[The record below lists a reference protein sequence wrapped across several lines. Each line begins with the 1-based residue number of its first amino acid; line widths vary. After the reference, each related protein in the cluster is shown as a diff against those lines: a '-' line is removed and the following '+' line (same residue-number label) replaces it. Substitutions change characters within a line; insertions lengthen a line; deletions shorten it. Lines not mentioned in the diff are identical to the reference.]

1 MTLRVRLDVD
11 VFLVALFSLTPVFP
25 SMVGKIAASARK
37 SGATRLW
44 MLCVAGTLAL
54 GILAGCGGGK
64 MSGANNGEPPLAAM
78 PSFSPAPGTYSSPQ
92 TVTISD
98 RTPGASLYYA
108 ISAAGGDQS
117 WTRYSGPI
125 QVGFNETVRAMAAKS
140 GDGDS
145 VVSSAAYRI
154 GSSLLQSPG
163 GGAPAVEECSGGIL
177 PAGSV
182 DTDLEVDG
190 ATCTVDGTV
199 NGGTY
204 VYRNVNIWGGGSL
217 VFADAKINFHAHSIL
232 VENHGSLIAGAS
244 APAVG
249 PITIWL
255 YGSADDGVPPIACK
269 SSATCGV
276 PQDIWDSNPSM
287 AMKMPQPPGA
297 KCNSASKYS
306 ETSPVGSDC
315 FYQYD
320 VIDTNGP
327 AGDFFSRKSLALS
340 YGGTI
345 YLRGAKG
352 IRQGQI
358 DANPSD
364 SGTSWVRLTDT
375 LKKGDSSFHV
385 DRPVPTWGPDDH
397 IVLTSTDYL
406 MGHNE
411 EAVIQSIE
419 SDAKGTKITLQS
431 PVKAPHNGQTYDFSS
446 LPATQGPQDDPNR
459 PKTLP
464 SRNLE
469 TRAAVALLTRSIMV
483 ASEGAKPILSD
494 RSVDHFPVSAGSFY
508 GGQTIMRQGFQAYQ
522 VQGVEFYHLG
532 QAGVIGRYP
541 VHFHMDRKV
550 PQPSV
555 DPPFAG
561 TYIADSSI
569 HDSMTRFITV
579 HATQGLMVLRN
590 VGYRSIGHGFY
601 LEDATEINNKLY
613 SNIGIEA
620 RAGVD
625 DALNP
630 REAPGIL
637 AKAGDSGAEVFPL
650 HSDYDHPA
658 IFWITNAWNDF
669 RYNVAVGAGTCGA
682 CYWLPPSINSGPSVY
697 ESWDSYA
704 SMQTNGRGG
713 LAPVEDFVGNSC
725 STAMN
730 SLETVG
736 NTSPCL
742 AVTAAGDTTPN
753 KLHAIANPNPLPDNK
768 YPQMDGG
775 LRQHGTECP
784 NADEPGSDCSIVPIC
799 SGFGPNEDGC
809 VVTTLDHYTTS
820 FNWAQKNFAAV
831 WLRGWWYLLR
841 DSAVTDVQS
850 GGLTFVTGGGY
861 TRSDAAQGFWNLSQR
876 TLFVGNTQPN
886 EPATGVPANPA
897 ASNAGPFNP
906 YALTCPDPNQPYCI
920 SSAND
925 ATFEIDS
932 FSGAQRML
940 SIYDGPSFEDSD
952 AFRDVHT
959 TAIGTLGQ
967 CKPGGNPAGSC
978 RTLGWMNGYQSG
990 AVQVPPG
997 NNAGNQCVLPNA
1009 AIAWKQPN
1017 GFYYPPAF
1025 HSRNIGFQNVDIR
1038 HFVVQPLWLPHTF
1051 TPNIPTVQKTYC
1063 AWESADFTQF
1073 TDVDRQTELSDDD
1086 GAITGLVSGTPPNN
1100 EPSISITKDP
1110 FYNAPLVTDEC
1121 ASSAPKPAPGAAATV
1136 DTSPYQYVT
1145 TAIFPTCAG
1154 PTAIIGGCRAV
1165 WGTSCTN
1172 QQCYGVPM
1180 YRQFL
1185 TNDEFTAYQK
1195 DPADRPSIRM
1205 MGQGNGQRS
1214 TMTVNHG
1221 NYYIDTTLSKA
1232 DQSSAGITN
1241 TNVFLPNRDYEVY
1254 FIFATPQTKQTYSF
1268 YIGKVTQAEA
1278 MAAVKPGTVNI
1289 SSDNFPFT
1297 ANPSGDWITNKTY
1310 DTNTGVLTVTVDLSG
1325 QAAVFNA
1332 DRPKFCQPTTYCSI
1346 QADNSC
1352 GHKNADGTIDSSVCG
1367 WSNKEIDCPIA
1378 GCFGFAITMPPSFVA
1393 AKQTDLPP
1401 APIHFVGDP
1410 GSDPYFAP
1418 RTVKFTN
1425 VPQSVSG
1432 TQCYYNTPPAQ
1443 AAARAKKSIS
1453 LY

>member
-1 MTLRVRLDVD
+1 MLFIASTLAFGGLTGCGNETLSWNGGKP
-11 VFLVALFSLTPVFP
+11 LVA
-25 SMVGKIAASARK
+25 A
-37 SGATRLW
+37 
-44 MLCVAGTLAL
+44 
-54 GILAGCGGGK
+54 
-64 MSGANNGEPPLAAM
+64 EPT
-78 PSFSPAPGTYSSPQ
+78 FSPAAGTYTSAQ
-92 TVTISD
+92 TVTIND
-98 RTPGASLYYA
+98 TTPGATIYYTTDGTKPTPR
-108 ISAAGGDQS
+108 SAVYAA
-117 WTRYSGPI
+117 PI
-125 QVGFNETVRAMAAKS
+125 NVTANKTT
-140 GDGDS
+140 
-145 VVSSAAYRI
+145 
-154 GSSLLQSPG
+154 
-163 GGAPAVEECSGGIL
+163 GGATPASASTVYSTPISVAASETIEALAVAPDGATSMIDSATYTFGLGSQPPGNGTQTVEKCADGIL
-177 PAGSV
+177 PAGNV
-182 DTDLEVDG
+182 DTDLEINGV
-190 ATCTVDGTV
+190 ACTVDGKV

-217 VFADAKINFHAHSIL
+217 NFADAKINFHAHSIL
-232 VENHGSLIAGAS
+232 VENGGSLIAGSS

-255 YGSADDGVPPIACK
+255 YGSADDGIAPITCK
-269 SSATCGV
+269 SSPTCGV
-276 PQDIWDSNPSM
+276 PLDIWDSNPSM
-287 AMKMPQPPGA
+287 AMKMPAG
-297 KCNSASKYS
+297 KTCNPASKYGP
-306 ETSPVGSDC
+306 SPVGSDC

-320 VIDTNGP
+320 VIDNGGP

-352 IRQGQI
+352 IRQGPI
-358 DANPSD
+358 AANPAD

-375 LKKGDSSFHV
+375 LNGGEASFHV
-385 DRPVPTWGPDDH
+385 DRPIPTWGSGDH
-397 IVLTSTDYL
+397 IVLTSTDYR
-406 MGHNE
+406 MSHSE
-411 EAVIQSIE
+411 ECVIQSVE
-419 SDAKGTKITLQS
+419 SDAEGTKITLQE
-431 PVKAPHNGQTYDFSS
+431 PVEFPHNGTAYDYSS
-446 LPATQGPQDDPNR
+446 LPATQGPQDDPNGPGALR
-459 PKTLP
+459 PTSLP
-464 SRNLE
+464 SRHLE

-483 ASEGAKPILSD
+483 ASEGPTPVLED
-494 RSVDHFPVSAGSFY
+494 RSVDHFPATGFY
-508 GGQTIMRQGFQAYQ
+508 GGQTIMRQGFKSYQ

-532 QAGVIGRYP
+532 QGGVIGRYP

-555 DPPFAG
+555 EPPFEG

-569 HDSMTRFITV
+569 HNSMTRFITV

-590 VGYRSIGHGFY
+590 VGYQSIGHGFY

-630 REAPGIL
+630 RKVPGIL
-637 AKAGDSGAEVFPL
+637 ARAGESGAEVFPF

-682 CYWLPPSINSGPSVY
+682 CYWLPPSVNSGPSVY
-697 ESWDSYA
+697 ETWDSYA

-742 AVTAAGDTTPN
+742 AVAAAGNTDTT
-753 KLHAIANPNPLPDNK
+753 KLTAIANPNPLPNEK

-775 LRQHGTECP
+775 LRQHATVCP
-784 NADEPGSDCSIVPIC
+784 NADTPGSDCSTVPIC
-799 SGFGPNEDGC
+799 SGFGPNEAGC

-876 TLFVGNTQPN
+876 TLFVGQTQPN
-886 EPATGVPANPA
+886 EPGTIIPPNPA
-897 ASNAGPFNP
+897 ASDGGPFNP
-906 YALTCPDPNQPYCI
+906 NGLTCPNPSLPYCV
-920 SSAND
+920 SSADD

-959 TAIGTLGQ
+959 TMIGTLGQ
-967 CKPGGNPAGSC
+967 CKSGGNVAGSC
-978 RTLGWMNGYQSG
+978 LTLGWMNGYQSG

-997 NNAGNQCVLPNA
+997 NNANNQCVLPNA

-1038 HFVVQPLWLPHTF
+1038 HFVVQPLWEPHSF
-1051 TPNIPTVQKTYC
+1051 TPDLDAVKNTYC
-1063 AWESADFTQF
+1063 AWQPADFTQF

-1086 GAITGLVSGTPPNN
+1086 GAITGLVSVSGSETPPNN

-1172 QQCYGVPM
+1172 QQCYGVPL

-1185 TNDEFTAYQK
+1185 TNDEYTAYQAN
-1195 DPADRPSIRM
+1195 PTDRPSIRM

-1221 NYYIDTTLSKA
+1221 NYYIDTTLSQT
-1232 DQSSAGITN
+1232 DQKTGGASV
-1241 TNVFLPNRDYEVY
+1241 TNVFLPNRKYEIY
-1254 FIFATPQTKQTYSF
+1254 FIYATPQTKQTYSF

-1278 MAAVKPGTVNI
+1278 MASVTPGTVNI

-1297 ANPSGDWITNKTY
+1297 ADASGNWVTNKIY
-1310 DTNTGVLTVTVDLSG
+1310 DENTGLLTLTVDLSG
-1325 QAAVFNA
+1325 QASVFTA
-1332 DRPKFCQPTTYCSI
+1332 DRPKFCQPQTYCSI
-1346 QADNSC
+1346 HEDGSC
-1352 GHKNADGTIDSSVCG
+1352 GCKAGSDCTDDSVCA
-1367 WSNKEIDCPIA
+1367 WSNKEVDCPVA
-1378 GCFGFAITMPPSFVA
+1378 GCFGFSVTMPGSFVA
-1393 AKQTDLPP
+1393 AKQSNLPP

-1410 GSDPYFAP
+1410 GSDPYFAKG
-1418 RTVKFTN
+1418 TINFYN
-1425 VPQSVSG
+1425 VDQSISG
-1432 TQCYYNTPPAQ
+1432 TQCHYDMPPTQ
-1443 AAARAKKSIS
+1443 AAGRSNPKPIS

>member
-1 MTLRVRLDVD
+1 MTTLGRP
-11 VFLVALFSLTPVFP
+11 LFSNLPFSSTICRPVTEKRTQK
-25 SMVGKIAASARK
+25 GRKTSANVFA
-37 SGATRLW
+37 GCVVATLV
-44 MLCVAGTLAL
+44 LLL
-54 GILAGCGGGK
+54 LAGCGGK
-64 MSGANNGEPPLAAM
+64 AFQASGPGTEPQLADT
-78 PSFSPAPGTYSSPQ
+78 PVISPAAGYYASPQ
-92 TVTISD
+92 EVTITD
-98 RTPGASLYYA
+98 KTPDATIYYKTNGA
-108 ISAAGGDQS
+108 ISPNAWS
-117 WTRYSGPI
+117 VYTGPI
-125 QVGFNETVRAMAAKS
+125 TVPSSETIQAMATKI
-140 GDGDS
+140 GDSDS
-145 VVSSAAYRI
+145 VVSSAAYSI
-154 GSSLLQSPG
+154 GGLTSKPPV
-163 GGAPAVEECSGGIL
+163 GGASPAVEHCDTGIL

-182 DTDLEVDG
+182 DTDLEINGTACVVDG
-190 ATCTVDGTV
+190 KV

-204 VYRNVNIWGGGSL
+204 VYRNVNIWGGGTL
-217 VFADAKINFHAHSIL
+217 TFNDAKINFHAHSIL
-232 VENHGSLIAGAS
+232 VENGGSLLAGVS
-244 APAVG
+244 APVVG
-249 PITIWL
+249 PVTIWL
-255 YGSADDGVPPIACK
+255 YGAKDDGIAPITCK
-269 SSATCGV
+269 SSPTCGV
-276 PQDIWDSNPSM
+276 PQDIWDSNLSLVT
-287 AMKMPQPPGA
+287 KTPQPPGA
-297 KCNSASKYS
+297 KCKPASDYP
-306 ETSPVGSDC
+306 EASPVGSDC

-320 VIDTNGP
+320 VVDTNGP
-327 AGDFFSRKSLALS
+327 AGDFFSRKTLALS

-352 IRQGQI
+352 IRDGKI

-364 SGTSWVRLTDT
+364 SGTSWVRLIDN
-375 LKKGDSSFHV
+375 LKGGESSFHV
-385 DRPVPTWGPDDH
+385 DRPVPTWGPGDH

-411 EAVIQSIE
+411 ECIIQSVE
-419 SDAKGTKITLQS
+419 SDNEGTKITLMS
-431 PVKAPHNGQTYDFSS
+431 PVSFPHNGQAFDYSS
-446 LPATQGPQDDPNR
+446 LPATSGPQDDPNR
-459 PKTLP
+459 PKSLP
-464 SRNLE
+464 SRHLE

-483 ASEGAKPILSD
+483 ASEGPAPVMED
-494 RSVDHFPVSAGSFY
+494 RSVDHFPKDSFY

-532 QAGVIGRYP
+532 QGGVIGRYP

-550 PQPSV
+550 PKPSV

-579 HATQGLMVLRN
+579 HATQDLMIMRN

-601 LEDATEINNKLY
+601 LEDSTEINNELY

-630 REAPGIL
+630 RKVPGIL
-637 AKAGDSGAEVFPL
+637 ARAGDSGADVFPF
-650 HSDYDHPA
+650 HSDYDHPT
-658 IFWITNAWNDF
+658 IFWIPNAANDF

-704 SMQTNGRGG
+704 SMQTAGRGG
-713 LAPVEDFVGNSC
+713 LAPVEKFVGNSC

-736 NTSPCL
+736 NTGPCL
-742 AVTAAGDTTPN
+742 AVVAAGDPDTN
-753 KLHAIANPNPLPDNK
+753 KLHAIANPNPLPNDK

-775 LRQHGTECP
+775 LRQHATVCP
-784 NADEPGSDCSIVPIC
+784 NADQPGSDCSTVPIC
-799 SGFGPNEDGC
+799 SGYGPNEAGC
-809 VVTTLDHYTTS
+809 VVTTIDHYTTS

-876 TLFVGNTQPN
+876 VLFVGQTQPN
-886 EPATGVPANPA
+886 QSGTIVPANAA

-906 YALTCPDPNQPYCI
+906 YELTCPTPNLPFCI

-932 FSGAQRML
+932 FSGAQRMI

-952 AFRDVHT
+952 AFMDVYT
-959 TAIGTLGQ
+959 TDIGSLGQ
-967 CKPGGNPAGSC
+967 CKPAGNPAGSC

-990 AVQVPPG
+990 ALQVPPG
-997 NNAGNQCVLPNA
+997 NNANDRCVLPNA

-1025 HSRNIGFQNVDIR
+1025 HSRNLAFQNVMIR
-1038 HFVVQPLWLPHTF
+1038 HFVVQPLWLPQSF
-1051 TPNIPTVQKTYC
+1051 TPNLPAIQNTYC
-1063 AWESADFTQF
+1063 AYETADFTQF

-1086 GAITGLVSGTPPNN
+1086 GGLTGLVSGTPPNN

-1121 ASSAPKPAPGAAATV
+1121 ASAPPKPAPGASATV

-1165 WGTSCTN
+1165 WGISCSN
-1172 QQCYGVPM
+1172 QQCYGVPL

-1185 TNDEFTAYQK
+1185 TKDEFTAYQANPK
-1195 DPADRPSIRM
+1195 NRPSIRM

-1221 NYYIDTTLSKA
+1221 SYYIDTTLSQT
-1232 DQSSAGITN
+1232 DQQSSGATT
-1241 TNVFLPNRDYEVY
+1241 TNVFLPNRNYEVY
-1254 FIFATPQTKQTYSF
+1254 FIFATPKTHQTYSF
-1268 YIGKVTQAEA
+1268 YIGKVSQDEA
-1278 MAAVKPGTVNI
+1278 MASITPGTVNI
-1289 SSDNFPFT
+1289 NSDNFPFT
-1297 ANPSGDWITNKTY
+1297 AIPSGNWITNKQY
-1310 DTNTGVLTVTVDLSG
+1310 DPTTGVMTVTVDLSG
-1325 QAAVFNA
+1325 QAKVFDD

-1346 QADNSC
+1346 QSDDSC
-1352 GHKNADGTIDSSVCG
+1352 GHKNADGTIDKSVCS
-1367 WSNKEIDCPIA
+1367 WSNKEIDCPIN
-1378 GCFGFAITMPPSFVA
+1378 GCFGFSIHTPSTFVA
-1393 AKQTDLPP
+1393 QKQPNLPP

-1418 RTVKFTN
+1418 NAVTFYN
-1425 VPQSVSG
+1425 VAQSISG
-1432 TQCYYNTPPAQ
+1432 PECHYDMPPVQ
-1443 AAARAKKSIS
+1443 AAARRAKPVR